1 MVMIDKTSGIAY
13 GFASVIALLVVG
25 ALLWIMFIPL
35 INGMTDEL
43 NEFGS
48 EKVASRQTFA
58 TFTIAATMYQYGIP
72 IFLLLIALYYAIDRA
87 LLRRREEGYG

>member
-13 GFASVIALLVVG
+13 GLASVIALLVVG

-35 INGMTDEL
+35 INSMTDEL
-43 NEFGS
+43 NEFGA
-48 EKVASRQTFA
+48 EDQASRQTFA